1 MPVNA
6 ILSVEN
12 ITYGQLYFVNP
23 AAEDRICL
31 SKLNAAACYSEIISS
46 NLK

>member
-23 AAEDRICL
+23 AAEDRICQN
-31 SKLNAAACYSEIISS
+31 KNAAACYSEIISS